1 MKMYR
6 LMGILLMLENEP
18 LMTAKTLADHFEVS
32 VRTIYRDIDVLSQA
46 GFSIVT
52 ESGHGGG
59 ISLMNAKRIQLEAMS
74 ENEFLKLIQKV
85 IAKDSNDEISE
96 NIALKIR
103 SQLSE
108 ESQQKFDRLKKAT
121 LVDHKAWDGSNHFI
135 EDKLTLIQKAILN
148 HRKIIADY
156 ESNHQSLTIDRVLQP
171 FGLAKKNQQ
180 WYLVAY
186 CEMRQDY
193 RVFKLSK
200 FKKIEMIEE
209 AFKVPPYFD
218 LEAFWR
224 ATTNDF
230 SIKENKIF
238 DEGQSE
244 ISKPQYWVKVEGEPE
259 WVRHLDGFEL
269 ISVENK
275 RYTFNMISEDVA
287 MSQLILMCD
296 QLKILSPLSLVN
308 RIQRKAEGILQNIL
322 QLD

>member
-18 LMTAKTLADHFEVS
+18 VITAKALADHFEVS

-85 IAKDSNDEISE
+85 IAKDSNDDVSE

-108 ESQQKFDRLKKAT
+108 ESQQKFDSLKKAT
-121 LVDHKAWDGSNHFI
+121 LVDHKGWDGRNHFV
-135 EDKLTLIQKAILN
+135 EDKLTLIQRAILN
-148 HRKIIADY
+148 HRKLITDY
-156 ESNHQSLTIDRVLQP
+156 ESNQQSLTIERVLQP
-171 FGLAKKNQQ
+171 LGLAKKNQQ

-200 FKKIEMIEE
+200 FKKLEITEQE
-209 AFKVPPYFD
+209 FKVPPYFD
-218 LEAFWR
+218 LEAFWK
-224 ATTNDF
+224 ATTHDY
-230 SIKENKIF
+230 SIKESKVADNGQDMTTKPRYLVKI
-238 DEGQSE
+238 ES
-244 ISKPQYWVKVEGEPE
+244 EPE
-259 WVRHLDGFEL
+259 WLRHLDGFEL
-269 ISVENK
+269 LSVENK
-275 RYTFNMISEDVA
+275 CYQFNLISEDVA
-287 MSQLILMCD
+287 MAQLFLICD
-296 QLKILSPLSLVN
+296 QIKILSPSSLLN
-308 RIQRKAEGILQNIL
+308 RIRRKAEGILQNNFK
-322 QLD
+322 LD